1 MPCFTRTT
9 IQVTVQ
15 AMDPDLLKAA
25 LVSLGY
31 QVHSNQGSLV
41 ASMADRVLS
50 FRNGQV
56 TIRARP
62 GIVDLNV
69 ISRAYSRQV
78 ISQAAKRFGWQ
89 VKETGQDHFQLT
101 RR

>member
-31 QVHSNQGSLV
+31 QVHLSQGSLV
-41 ASMADRVLS
+41 ASKDNQALG
-50 FRNGQV
+50 FRDGQV
-56 TIRARP
+56 KITARP
-62 GIVDLNV
+62 GVVDLNV